1 MTIGHLAAILLYWPD
16 LKGKDRPHQWVSFA
30 RDYVEFLACHVPSH
44 RLWGVFERVWVRRNC
59 SYEESE
65 PEQVIDHESYLVR
78 SPLEAGTNPL
88 PAGFFRVF
96 RKGF

>member
-1 MTIGHLAAILLYWPD
+1 MTD
-16 LKGKDRPHQWVSFA
+16 VSQGMMFQMTP
-30 RDYVEFLACHVPSH
+30 LP
-44 RLWGVFERVWVRRNC
+44 NC

-65 PEQVIDHESYLVR
+65 PEQGIDHESYLVR

-96 RKGF
+96 HQGF